1 VGPILVEAFRYN
13 RWANLL
19 LVDVCAALS
28 DDKLQLTAPGTYGTI
43 AATLMHLFSAEQRY
57 LRRFGEGEPRINERN
72 DFPGVAILREHA
84 ERSGDQLIEV
94 AGRLNPEEAIEE
106 NRDGGAYRLES
117 GVVLLQAMH
126 HGNDH
131 RTHICTILGH
141 HGIEYGQMDVW
152 GYGQATGALAPV
164 ATRRTGQ

>member
-1 VGPILVEAFRYN
+1 MGPILVEAFRYN
-13 RWANLL
+13 RWANLHL
-19 LVDVCAALS
+19 LDVCARLPG
-28 DDKLQLTAPGTYGTI
+28 DQLELTAPGTYGTI
-43 AATLMHLFSAEQRY
+43 AATFMHLVSAEQRY
-57 LRRFGEGEPRINERN
+57 LRRFGQGEPRINER
-72 DFPGVAILREHA
+72 DGFPGVMGLREHA

-94 AGRLNPEEAIEE
+94 AGRINPEEGIEE
-106 NRDGGAYRLES
+106 NRDGGTYRLEL

-152 GYGQATGALAPV
+152 GYGLATGALAPV
-164 ATRRTGQ
+164 AAPTSRT